1 MANNFIKAERVV
13 RTALGLLER
22 QVTLPRLVWRDAAG
36 DFRGAKNDTI
46 TIRLPAY
53 SEANSRALRSG
64 ANRSKTTLTEVPVNV
79 SLDTNL
85 YNVVDIL
92 DEELTLDIENFDRQ
106 ITLPV
111 ISGIARGIENQ
122 LVTEMSGA
130 TYQHTQ
136 TIDPDAPHV
145 AIAAARRDL
154 NDSNVP
160 MDGRALA
167 VGSAVEET
175 LLTNDQFVR
184 ADASGS
190 DEAFRNAM
198 IGRVYG
204 FPVFTVPGLDPD
216 EAYAFHRTA
225 YVLNGPAPIVPRGAP
240 WGATMSW
247 EGFAIRVLQ
256 VLHTDD
262 PVDQFHADVFTGTNI
277 VADYGEIDEDG
288 KFVPSADPD
297 LDHDDPIFVRA
308 VKLTLASS

>member
-1 MANNFIKAERVV
+1 NVMANNFIKAERVV

-53 SEANSRALRSG
+53 SETNSRALRSG

-136 TIDPDAPHV
+136 TIDPEAPHA
-145 AIAAARRDL
+145 AI
-154 NDSNVP
+154 
-160 MDGRALA
+160 
-167 VGSAVEET
+167 
-175 LLTNDQFVR
+175 
-184 ADASGS
+184 
-190 DEAFRNAM
+190 
-198 IGRVYG
+198 
-204 FPVFTVPGLDPD
+204 
-216 EAYAFHRTA
+216 
-225 YVLNGPAPIVPRGAP
+225 
-240 WGATMSW
+240 
-247 EGFAIRVLQ
+247 
-256 VLHTDD
+256 
-262 PVDQFHADVFTGTNI
+262 
-277 VADYGEIDEDG
+277 
-288 KFVPSADPD
+288 
-297 LDHDDPIFVRA
+297 
-308 VKLTLASS
+308 